1 MTTIIDRK
9 RLCCRRLEIGVYGW
23 SFVHYVV
30 VVWADKK
37 MRSGRLGEKN
47 TFEAGTLVL
56 QIQKKQ

>member
-1 MTTIIDRK
+1 MVG
-9 RLCCRRLEIGVYGW
+9 RLQC
-23 SFVHYVV
+23 SYVV